1 MYANWLFYLCI
12 YVCIY
17 RGGDK
22 SIAHFYIYD
31 IEKVFLLNQKEIL
44 FT

>member
-1 MYANWLFYLCI
+1 MTTNAATT
-12 YVCIY
+12 
-17 RGGDK
+17 GGDK

-31 IEKVFLLNQKEIL
+31 IEEVFLLNPKEIL